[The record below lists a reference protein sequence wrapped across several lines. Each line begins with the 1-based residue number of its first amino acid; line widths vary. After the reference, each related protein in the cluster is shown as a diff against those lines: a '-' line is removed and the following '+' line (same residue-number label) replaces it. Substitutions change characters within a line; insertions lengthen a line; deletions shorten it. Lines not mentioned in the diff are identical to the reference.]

1 MSSPPA
7 YAHSSSQSPSE
18 GSAPTQFGSSDS
30 IQRAYETL
38 VHEEML
44 PQGFEP
50 QFRYLCAAAR
60 PASFRVERKW
70 ARATPMQVGMLAWQR
85 SREQEHTA
93 NTQKSVELQMLYA
106 GAQAPKK
113 ARSRLA
119 QMVFNTATARQ
130 DAENAERLK
139 WIACLSQMVA
149 GTATPL
155 GQRLVQ
161 RPAEVASMGLGLRAG
176 TLRNRAHVLRRYFL
190 WLAQSFPLTIP
201 RTGGTLLGLPGT
213 QGSRTVHEMHIEVC
227 SPVIRVPGGSFRNRT
242 AP

>member
-1 MSSPPA
+1 
-7 YAHSSSQSPSE
+7 
-18 GSAPTQFGSSDS
+18 
-30 IQRAYETL
+30 
-38 VHEEML
+38 ML

-50 QFRYLCAAAR
+50 QFRFLCAAAR
-60 PASFRVERKW
+60 PASLTVERKW

-85 SREQEHTA
+85 SREQEDNA

-119 QMVFNTATARQ
+119 QMVFSTATARQ
-130 DAENAERLK
+130 DAENAERIK
-139 WIACLSQMVA
+139 WIACLSQLVA

-176 TLRNRAHVLRRYFL
+176 TLRNRAHVLRLCFL
-190 WLAQSFPLTIP
+190 LSQFSPFVVPLAAGSTNGTTSQSAPLASC
-201 RTGGTLLGLPGT
+201 R
-213 QGSRTVHEMHIEVC
+213 Q
-227 SPVIRVPGGSFRNRT
+227 PVQLQTRRPS
-242 AP
+242 